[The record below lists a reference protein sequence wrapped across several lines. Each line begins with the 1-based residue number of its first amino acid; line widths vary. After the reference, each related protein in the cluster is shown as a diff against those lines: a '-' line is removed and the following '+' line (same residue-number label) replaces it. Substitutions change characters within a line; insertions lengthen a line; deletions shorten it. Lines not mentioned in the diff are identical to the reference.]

1 MPVTTTAAEAARSK
15 IARWVKKIQ
24 LLAELNGLDAAT
36 RAEIMR
42 ELNVS
47 EADVSAMASLS
58 LNSDGLERVLRLI
71 GFDVS
76 QLEHDEPAL
85 MADLRR
91 SCSMCGDWK
100 KCEKHLDTNRFSAEI
115 EDYCV
120 NRDVLRTLRDAAN
133 QNAPELLDS
142 REA

>member
-1 MPVTTTAAEAARSK
+1 MCRREGPSCQSIRRRPKYARSK
-15 IARWVKKIQ
+15 NRPLGQ
-24 LLAELNGLDAAT
+24 EDSTLAELNGLDAAT
-36 RAEIMR
+36 REIMR

-58 LNSDGLERVLRLI
+58 LNSDGLERVPAPDR
-71 GFDVS
+71 FDVS

-100 KCEKHLDTNRFSAEI
+100 K
-115 EDYCV
+115 
-120 NRDVLRTLRDAAN
+120 
-133 QNAPELLDS
+133 
-142 REA
+142 